1 MNYSIPLGLH
11 EMEMEFA
18 EQHIPEKMKA
28 HSKIICI
35 ANQKG
40 GVGKTTTAVNLA
52 AALSILGKRV
62 LLVDCDAQGN
72 ASSGTGV
79 VTQELAFHLYHVLL
93 GEKNLEEVICR
104 TPFNSLDV
112 LPSNRDLVGIEME
125 LAGVDA
131 RERIL
136 KNMLKKL
143 RNYDYCILDC
153 PPSLGLM
160 TINAFT
166 AAGSVIIP
174 LQCEYYA
181 LEGLSQL
188 VQTIRLVKHNFNP
201 QLHIE
206 GLLLTMYDSRMR
218 LTFQVAREVRTHFR
232 DIVYRTT
239 IPRNVRLSESPSH
252 GKPIFAYDSRS
263 KGAEAY
269 LALAREFLGRQR
281 KN

>member
-1 MNYSIPLGLH
+1 MMTDQGKIP
-11 EMEMEFA
+11 
-18 EQHIPEKMKA
+18 
-28 HSKIICI
+28 KIICI

-52 AALSILGKRV
+52 AALSTFGKRV

-72 ASSGTGV
+72 ASSGTGID
-79 VTQELAFHLYHVLL
+79 TKELSVHLYHALI
-93 GEKNLEEVICR
+93 GEAEPQEVIH
-104 TPFNSLDV
+104 TTKFNGLDV
-112 LPSNRDLVGIEME
+112 IPSNRDLVGIEME
-125 LAGVDA
+125 IAGIEG
-131 RERIL
+131 RERVL
-136 KNMLKKL
+136 SNMLGKI
-143 RNYDYCILDC
+143 RGHDFCILDC

-160 TINAFT
+160 TINALT
-166 AAGSVIIP
+166 AADSVIIP

-188 VQTIRLVKHNFNP
+188 IQTIRAVKHNFNP

-206 GLLLTMYDSRMR
+206 GLLLTMYDGRMR
-218 LTFQVAREVRTHFR
+218 LTFHVAREVRTHFR
-232 DIVYRTT
+232 DTVYRTT

-252 GKPIFAYDSRS
+252 GKPIFAYDPRS

-281 KN
+281 NKK

>member
-1 MNYSIPLGLH
+1 MTAS
-11 EMEMEFA
+11 
-18 EQHIPEKMKA
+18 
-28 HSKIICI
+28 SKIICI

-52 AALSILGKRV
+52 AALSMLGNRV

-72 ASSGTGV
+72 ASSGTGILP
-79 VTQELAFHLYHVLL
+79 QELAFHLYHALL
-93 GEKNLEEVICR
+93 GEKTPQEVIC
-104 TPFNSLDV
+104 TTAFNSLDV

-125 LAGVDA
+125 IAGVRS
-131 RERIL
+131 REKIL
-136 KNMLKKL
+136 KNILGKIEG
-143 RNYDYCILDC
+143 YDYFILDC

-166 AAGSVIIP
+166 AADSVIIP

-252 GKPIFAYDSRS
+252 GKPIFAYDPRS

-269 LALAREFLGRQR
+269 LALAKEFLGRQR
-281 KN
+281 KK

>member
-1 MNYSIPLGLH
+1 MTVN
-11 EMEMEFA
+11 
-18 EQHIPEKMKA
+18 
-28 HSKIICI
+28 SKIICI

-52 AALSILGKRV
+52 AALSMLGNRV

-72 ASSGTGV
+72 ASSGTGIL
-79 VTQELAFHLYHVLL
+79 TQELSSHLYHALL
-93 GEKNLEEVICR
+93 GEKTPQEVICP

-125 LAGVDA
+125 IAGADA
-131 RERIL
+131 REKIL
-136 KNMLKKL
+136 KNTLGKIEG
-143 RNYDYCILDC
+143 YDYFILDC

-166 AAGSVIIP
+166 AADSVIIP

-206 GLLLTMYDSRMR
+206 GLLLTMYDGRMR

-252 GKPIFAYDSRS
+252 GKPIFAYDPRS

-281 KN
+281 KK